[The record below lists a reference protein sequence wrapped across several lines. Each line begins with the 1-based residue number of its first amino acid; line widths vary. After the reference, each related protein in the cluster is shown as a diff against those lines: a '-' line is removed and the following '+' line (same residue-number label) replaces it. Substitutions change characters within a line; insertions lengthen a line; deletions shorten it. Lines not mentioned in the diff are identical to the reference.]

1 MNTHP
6 APMPQATVFFDGE
19 CPMCRREID
28 HYRHL
33 RGADRLLWVD
43 ITREETM
50 LEAHG
55 LRRENAMARF
65 HVRDASG
72 IWHIGAWGFVELW
85 SHLPAYRWLARLVRK
100 LQLVPVMDRIYNR
113 FARWRLKRRCNAES
127 CITSHNAA
135 KTGAAFEGTRN
146 NEA

>member
-1 MNTHP
+1 
-6 APMPQATVFFDGE
+6 MPQATVFYDGE
-19 CPMCRREID
+19 CPLCRREIR

-43 ITREETM
+43 ITQEETM
-50 LEAHG
+50 LDAHG

-85 SHLPAYRWLARLVRK
+85 SHLPAYRWLARLLRG
-100 LQLVPVMDRIYNR
+100 LRLVGILDRVYNR
-113 FARWRLKRRCNAES
+113 FARWRLKRRCSAGQCPATGTVAE
-127 CITSHNAA
+127 
-135 KTGAAFEGTRN
+135 TRSATEN
-146 NEA
+146 QRSNEA